1 MQHDKFELLERLLTL
16 RLACATQTYR
26 TLFLFLL
33 NVFFFLR
40 NGGGKLIASSQ
51 ILDPFKIHFSTLKF
65 IRPVSVPAEPLIVNT
80 ALAVSVRHQKSLVFL
95 LVHNHRCL
103 HLLIFVLLLITEY
116 LLDLCVKNLGLIR
129 VTHHLNG

>member
-26 TLFLFLL
+26 TLLL
-33 NVFFFLR
+33 NFFFFLR

-65 IRPVSVPAEPLIVNT
+65 IRPVCVPAEPLIVNT
-80 ALAVSVRHQKSLVFL
+80 ALAVSVRQQKRLIFL

-116 LLDLCVKNLGLIR
+116 LFDLCVKNLGLLR